1 MSSAEMKRVEVL
13 GSMMAYVDVGT
24 GPVVLF
30 LHGNPTS
37 SYLWRN
43 IIPHVAGGHRCIAPD
58 LIGFGASDKPK
69 IGYRFADQAR
79 YLEEFIRVLG
89 LGQVAL
95 VLHDWGSA
103 LGFDW
108 ARRHQAQVRGLAFM
122 EFVWPL
128 PTWLDLNE
136 QVRTTFTALRDPEQ
150 GRRMIIEDNYFIEV
164 ILPRSVVR
172 KLSKEEHDAYRQPFL
187 LPPDR
192 EPMFRFPN
200 ELPLAGAPADVY
212 AMALA
217 YHEWLLGNDISKLM
231 LWARP
236 GSLISPERAAYY
248 AGTLKNCRSVE
259 IGEGRHYVQ
268 EDQPDTIGQEI
279 ARWLPTLVQDSAQRA

>member
-1 MSSAEMKRVEVL
+1 MSSAPMKRVEVL

-43 IIPHVAGGHRCIAPD
+43 IIPHVATGHRCIAPD
-58 LIGFGASDKPK
+58 LIGFGASDKPE
-69 IGYRFADQAR
+69 IGYYVADQAR
-79 YLEEFIRVLG
+79 YLDEFIRVLG
-89 LGQVAL
+89 LKQVVL
-95 VLHDWGSA
+95 VLHAWGSA

-150 GRRMIIEDNYFIEV
+150 GRKMILEDNYFIEV

-172 KLSKEEHDAYRQPFL
+172 RLTTEEHDAYRLPFL
-187 LPPDR
+187 SPSDR

-200 ELPLAGAPADVY
+200 ELPLAGEPANVY
-212 AMALA
+212 AMAVA
-217 YHEWLLGNDISKLM
+217 YHDWLLGNDISKLM

-248 AGTLKNCRSVE
+248 ASRLKNCRSVE

-268 EDQPDTIGQEI
+268 EDQPDTIGREI
-279 ARWLPTLVQDSAQRA
+279 AGWLPTLQPVAAEQA